1 MTQKNVA
8 AAMSLAGAFMIGLDF
23 SGSRDTIIV
32 PLFYEASVFRDLWGL
47 LGLKIAL
54 IGSYLYWGAKPRVLL
69 LGALSTVVAWLSLY
83 SATGAFVPQVVLNC
97 LFMAVIRAPGLK
109 ETTTKMLAALFTS
122 SIFLLA
128 GLQKINALYLSGL
141 EFQSP
146 AGFIAYY
153 LHFFG
158 PLPTWLATEVLPP
171 LSIVLELSIGIGL
184 LYRPKIFAHLA
195 TLFILSLMYIHPP
208 LALPYFTFAAAAVL
222 IDPEFAANLQ
232 RRLGKIPLQSAFTW
246 LVVLLV
252 FQSLRGIG
260 GKSAVAFLWFPAAFA
275 TVFIGLQVSHI
286 LQMLRT
292 DGSFKETLPYK
303 AQWRSLLQG
312 PARFGTALIAFML
325 LTPALHSI
333 GAPSPLG
340 FSMFSANTATLNPQR
355 ARQMPRLEIQDET
368 TCRALQGK
376 LIRLIVIDV
385 TLSITET
392 GCAIAAPTVSGLQYT
407 KEQLCENL
415 PASCSDMTIR

>member
-83 SATGAFVPQVVLNC
+83 SATGAFVPQVVLTC
-97 LFMAVIRAPGLK
+97 LFMAVILAPGQK

-171 LSIVLELSIGIGL
+171 LSIVLELSIGT
-184 LYRPKIFAHLA
+184 RKTFVSA
-195 TLFILSLMYIHPP
+195 T
-208 LALPYFTFAAAAVL
+208 
-222 IDPEFAANLQ
+222 
-232 RRLGKIPLQSAFTW
+232 RW
-246 LVVLLV
+246 
-252 FQSLRGIG
+252 
-260 GKSAVAFLWFPAAFA
+260 
-275 TVFIGLQVSHI
+275 
-286 LQMLRT
+286 
-292 DGSFKETLPYK
+292 
-303 AQWRSLLQG
+303 
-312 PARFGTALIAFML
+312 
-325 LTPALHSI
+325 
-333 GAPSPLG
+333 
-340 FSMFSANTATLNPQR
+340 
-355 ARQMPRLEIQDET
+355 
-368 TCRALQGK
+368 
-376 LIRLIVIDV
+376 
-385 TLSITET
+385 IT
-392 GCAIAAPTVSGLQYT
+392 S
-407 KEQLCENL
+407 
-415 PASCSDMTIR
+415 